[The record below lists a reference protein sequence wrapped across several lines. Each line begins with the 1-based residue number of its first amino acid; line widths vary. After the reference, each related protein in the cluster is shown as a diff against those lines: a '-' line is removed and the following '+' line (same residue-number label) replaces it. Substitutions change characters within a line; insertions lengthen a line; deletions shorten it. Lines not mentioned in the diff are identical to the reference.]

1 MTDGHVVED
10 KSHFRGVW
18 VFLEHRKHDVRD
30 VSVQLVGEGR
40 RLADLRGAPL
50 TGILP
55 GHDVDGLARRAVG
68 YGLDR
73 VVVVDDPI
81 LGIYRSRPFTKVM
94 AELIRRHKPEI
105 VLFGASKNGR
115 DLGGRLHAVLETGL
129 AADCVKFDIDPDGN
143 LDMIRPSF
151 GGKSL
156 AHILCKRHRPQ
167 MASVRRNV
175 FVAPAHDPSRTG
187 EVVRESV
194 ALGEKDVDMRL
205 LEFQEFTKEGGLRPE
220 EADIVV
226 SGGYGLGGAE
236 PFAMLQDLADLLG
249 GAIAASRKAVDSGWV
264 PKMLQV
270 GQTGMTVR
278 PKVYVAIGI
287 SGAVQH
293 LAGMQESDKIVVVNS
308 DAKAP
313 LFEIADYGIVGD
325 LFEIVPEMIRQL
337 REVRGTEGAQ
347 TAGPA
352 GAPRPSPVAR

>member
-1 MTDGHVVED
+1 MTDGHVLED

-18 VFLEHRKHDVRD
+18 VFLEQRAGRLRD
-30 VSVQLVGEGR
+30 VSTQLIGEGR
-40 RLADLRGAPL
+40 RLADIRGSPL
-50 TGILP
+50 TGVLP
-55 GHDVDGLARRAVG
+55 GHDIDSLAEQAIG

-81 LGIYRSRPFTKVM
+81 LEMYRSRPFARVM
-94 AELIRRHKPEI
+94 ADLIRKDKPEI

-115 DLGGRLHAVLETGL
+115 DLGGRLHAILETGL
-129 AADCVKFDIDPDGN
+129 AADCVKFDVDSEGN

-156 AHILCKRHRPQ
+156 AHILCKKHRPQ

-175 FVAPAHDPSRTG
+175 FVAPPHNPDRRG
-187 EVVRESV
+187 EIVHAKVELSER
-194 ALGEKDVDMRL
+194 DVDATL
-205 LEFQEFTKEGGLRPE
+205 LGFDEFTKEGGLRPE

-226 SGGYGLGGAE
+226 SGGYGVGDPKNFQL
-236 PFAMLQDLADLLG
+236 LQDLADRLG

-264 PKMLQV
+264 PKTLQV

-278 PKVYVAIGI
+278 PKLYIAVGI

-293 LAGMQESDKIVVVNS
+293 LAGMQESEKILVINI
-308 DAKAP
+308 DPKAP

-325 LFEIVPEMIRQL
+325 LFEIVPELIRQL
-337 REVRGTEGAQ
+337 DALKRGEAAVR
-347 TAGPA
+347 PA
-352 GAPRPSPVAR
+352 VPAEAR

>member
-1 MTDGHVVED
+1 MTDAHGLED

-18 VFLEHRKHDVRD
+18 VFLEQRTGGLRD
-30 VSVQLVGEGR
+30 VSTQLIGEGR
-40 RLADLRGAPL
+40 RLADLRGASL

-55 GHDVDGLARRAVG
+55 GHRVDALAEHAIG

-73 VVVVDDPI
+73 VIVVDDPI
-81 LGIYRSRPFTKVM
+81 LGIYRSRPYSAVM
-94 AELIRRHKPEI
+94 AQMIRRHKPEI

-115 DLGGRLHAVLETGL
+115 DLGGRLHAILETGL
-129 AADCVKFDIDPDGN
+129 AADCVKFDVDAEGN

-156 AHILCKRHRPQ
+156 AHILCRKHRPQ

-175 FVAPAHDPSRTG
+175 FVAPPHHPGRRG
-187 EVVRESV
+187 EIVHETV
-194 ALGEKDVDMRL
+194 AISAKDVDASL
-205 LEFQEFTKEGGLRPE
+205 LEFQEFTQEGGLRPE

-226 SGGYGLGGAE
+226 SGGYGLGD
-236 PFAMLQDLADLLG
+236 PKNFTMLQDLADRLG

-278 PKVYVAIGI
+278 PKLYIAVGI

-293 LAGMQESDKIVVVNS
+293 LAGMQESEKILVVNI
-308 DAKAP
+308 DPKAP

-325 LFEIVPEMIRQL
+325 LFEIVPELIRQL
-337 REVRGTEGAQ
+337 DALKAGGAV
-347 TAGPA
+347 
-352 GAPRPSPVAR
+352 APRAVPAEAR

>member
-1 MTDGHVVED
+1 VTDGHGLED

-18 VFLEHRKHDVRD
+18 VFLEGRAGHLRD
-30 VSVQLVGEGR
+30 VSTQLIGEGR
-40 RLADLRGAPL
+40 RLADLRGTPL

-55 GHDVDGLARRAVG
+55 GNGVDALAEQAIG

-81 LGIYRSRPFTKVM
+81 LEIYRSRPYAQVM
-94 AELIRRHKPEI
+94 AQLIRRHKPEI

-115 DLGGRLHAVLETGL
+115 DLGGRLHAILETGL
-129 AADCVKFDIDPDGN
+129 AADCVKFDIDAEGN

-156 AHILCKRHRPQ
+156 AHILCKKHRPQ

-175 FVAPAHDPSRTG
+175 FVAPPHNPERRG
-187 EVVRESV
+187 EIVREVVELSPQD
-194 ALGEKDVDMRL
+194 ADATL
-205 LEFQEFTKEGGLRPE
+205 LEFEEFTKEGGLRPE

-226 SGGYGLGGAE
+226 SGGYGLAD
-236 PFAMLQDLADLLG
+236 PKNFAMLQELADRLG

-264 PKMLQV
+264 PKTLQV

-278 PKVYVAIGI
+278 PKLYIAVGI

-293 LAGMQESDKIVVVNS
+293 LAGMQEAEKILVINI
-308 DAKAP
+308 DPKAP

-325 LFEIVPEMIRQL
+325 LFEIVPELIRQL
-337 REVRGTEGAQ
+337 DSLKGGDASDWRAV
-347 TAGPA
+347 PA
-352 GAPRPSPVAR
+352 EAR

>member
-1 MTDGHVVED
+1 MTEGHGLED

-18 VFLEHRKHDVRD
+18 VFLEGRAGGLRD
-30 VSVQLVGEGR
+30 VSTQLIGEGR
-40 RLADLRGAPL
+40 RLADLRGTPL

-55 GHDVDGLARRAVG
+55 GRDVDALAERAIG

-73 VVVVDDPI
+73 VIVVDDPM
-81 LGIYRSRPFTKVM
+81 LASYRSRPYSHVM

-115 DLGGRLHAVLETGL
+115 DLGGRLHAILETGL
-129 AADCVKFDIDPDGN
+129 AADCVKFDIDSEGN

-156 AHILCKRHRPQ
+156 AHILCKKHRPQ

-175 FVAPAHDPSRTG
+175 FVAPPHNPERRG
-187 EVVRESV
+187 EIVHEEV
-194 ALGEKDVDMRL
+194 ALTPEDNDAIL

-226 SGGYGLGGAE
+226 SGGYGLGD
-236 PFAMLQDLADLLG
+236 PKNFAMLQELADRLG

-278 PKVYVAIGI
+278 PKLYIAIGI

-293 LAGMQESDKIVVVNS
+293 LAGMQEADKILVINI

-337 REVRGTEGAQ
+337 DALKASASAARRALPAEVR
-347 TAGPA
+347 
-352 GAPRPSPVAR
+352 